1 MSGPTVGPV
10 PTAQLLSG
18 ERVLVCDGA
27 MGTMLHAAGAALDRS
42 LPELNLSDPG
52 LVATIH
58 DSYLSAGA
66 DIIQANT
73 FGANRLWLADHG
85 FPDKVAE
92 INRAGMR
99 LARAAAD
106 RSGGAP
112 VLVAGSVSPAVTAP
126 QRRRVGAAER
136 MEVLR
141 EQILALVA
149 DGAADLLILET
160 FGYLDELVEAVSVAA
175 SVTGLPLIAQ
185 ATFADDAHTL
195 GGETPREVA
204 TVLSGLP
211 VTMIGTNCTIGPQ
224 RMLDHRRG
232 PGPVLGGAGQRA
244 AQRGPAAPDRAAL
257 VRVRHRRRL
266 LLPLPGPVRRRR
278 GDRGRRL
285 LRHHA
290 DAHQGRRRGAAHRRP
305 RPGRGR
311 RRRPAPPPRPPP
323 RSRPARPRPLALPAP
338 GQASGSLAEQLASRR
353 FVVAAAL
360 TPPAGGWAGDTERAA
375 AELADRGI
383 GLVLV
388 EPRDTVR
395 THLDSLNMALQLQQR
410 VGVETIA
417 TVTTWDKTIMSL
429 QADLLGAHALG
440 IRSVVCTTGSPPVF
454 GDYPAVDGTW
464 EVDSVGLTAL
474 LAGLNAGRDSNGLA
488 LTSRMSFCIGARINP
503 GARDQAAELARAHA
517 KIRAGAQYLVSR
529 PVHDLDALT
538 RVAEAL
544 DGTGVPLLLSVAPL
558 TSFEEADYLAHEVP
572 GVTIP
577 AATLEAMERA
587 GRSGGRAVGLELAAT
602 VLAKARPL
610 VSGVILAA
618 SGRRPVRARAAP
630 RRPRLASPACSGPV
644 PMFRRPGPRGM
655 STAKCRDIVTHV
667 IARYGRSVQCPLARH
682 KRLIASYRRIR
693 A

>member
-1 MSGPTVGPV
+1 MSGPSSAGTSPA
-10 PTAQLLSG
+10 AQLLSG
-18 ERVLVCDGA
+18 DRVLVCDGA

-92 INRAGMR
+92 INRAGVR

-106 RSGGAP
+106 RSGRS

-126 QRRRVGAAER
+126 QRRRVGSAER

-149 DGAADLLILET
+149 ADRWTSAADLLILET
-160 FGYLDELVEAVSVAA
+160 FGYLDELVEAVSVAT
-175 SVTGLPLIAQ
+175 SVTSLPLIAQ

-204 TVLSGLP
+204 AVLSALP
-211 VTMIGTNCTIGPQ
+211 VAMIGTNCTVGPQ
-224 RMLDHRRG
+224 RMLVVAEDLVRYSAV
-232 PGPVLGGAGQRA
+232 PVSAQPNAGQPRRTGPRSFEFAIDGGYFSRYLTRFADAGVTLVGGCCGTTPTHVRA
-244 AQRGPAAPDRAAL
+244 AADALRAQAQSSQAGPSRSPSARSEPRPRAA
-257 VRVRHRRRL
+257 
-266 LLPLPGPVRRRR
+266 
-278 GDRGRRL
+278 
-285 LRHHA
+285 
-290 DAHQGRRRGAAHRRP
+290 AARAAE
-305 RPGRGR
+305 
-311 RRRPAPPPRPPP
+311 PA
-323 RSRPARPRPLALPAP
+323 
-338 GQASGSLAEQLASRR
+338 GGVTASGSLADHLSSAR
-353 FVVAAAL
+353 FVVSASITPQAAGL
-360 TPPAGGWAGDTERAA
+360 AGDAERIA

-383 GLVLV
+383 GLVFV
-388 EPRDTVR
+388 QPRENAR
-395 THLDSLNMALQLQQR
+395 THMDSLNMALALQER

-440 IRSVVCTTGSPPVF
+440 IRSVVSTTGSPPVY

-488 LTSRMSFCIGARINP
+488 LTSRTSFCIGARINP
-503 GARDQAAELARAHA
+503 SARDHGAELARARA
-517 KIRAGAQYLVSR
+517 KIRAGAQFLVCR
-529 PVHDLDALT
+529 PVYELDALT
-538 RVAEAL
+538 RLVEAL

-558 TSFEEADYLAHEVP
+558 SSFEEADYLAHEVP

-577 AATLEAMERA
+577 GSTLDAMERA
-587 GRSGGRAVGLELAAT
+587 GRSGGRAIGLELAANL
-602 VLAKARPL
+602 LAKARPL
-610 VSGVILAA
+610 VSGVVLTAPGDDPAALA
-618 SGRRPVRARAAP
+618 
-630 RRPRLASPACSGPV
+630 
-644 PMFRRPGPRGM
+644 
-655 STAKCRDIVTHV
+655 
-667 IARYGRSVQCPLARH
+667 PLLDA
-682 KRLIASYRRIR
+682 LE
-693 A
+693 